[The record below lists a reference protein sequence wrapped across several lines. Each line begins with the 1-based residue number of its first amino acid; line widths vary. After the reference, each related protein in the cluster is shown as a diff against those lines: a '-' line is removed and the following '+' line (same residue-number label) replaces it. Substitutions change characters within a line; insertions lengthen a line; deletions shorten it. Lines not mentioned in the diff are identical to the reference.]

1 MRKTVNN
8 CVCCDLPCINCG
20 RKHEE
25 VFICD
30 NCKEESIKLYLY
42 ENEEICEECLK
53 ENLIFEFILAANIE
67 EAIKNINTLY
77 GYNVIIFKENSY
89 YLDEN
94 FSVPY
99 NWHDII
105 SEIIQDMKNI
115 YIDDMINYWNVDVIQ
130 IED

>member
-25 VFICD
+25 IFICD

-53 ENLIFEFILAANIE
+53 ENLIFEFILAVNIE

-105 SEIIQDMKNI
+105 SEIIQDIKSI
-115 YIDDMINYWNVDVIQ
+115 YIDDMISYWNVDVIQ
-130 IED
+130 IKN

>member
-30 NCKEESIKLYLY
+30 SCKEESNKLYLY

-53 ENLIFEFILAANIE
+53 ENLISEFVLAVNIE
-67 EAIKNINTLY
+67 EAIKNINALY
-77 GYNVIIFKENSY
+77 GYNAITFKENSY

-94 FSVPY
+94 FFVPY

-105 SEIIQDMKNI
+105 SEIIQDIKSV
-115 YIDDMINYWNVDVIQ
+115 YIDDMISYWNVDVIQ
-130 IED
+130 IEN